1 MKWYWITLI
10 ILGAAALIL
19 SVIAITK
26 KKTDKDKLKA
36 PLIVAKLPLTTVQS
50 TPIVT
55 SEVVNLV
62 PEDNSTISRK
72 TTILRK

>member
-10 ILGAAALIL
+10 ILGAAALTL
-19 SVIAITK
+19 AVIAITK

-36 PLIVAKLPLTTVQS
+36 PLIVAKLPLTTVLS
-50 TPIVT
+50 TPIVAG
-55 SEVVNLV
+55 EVVNLV